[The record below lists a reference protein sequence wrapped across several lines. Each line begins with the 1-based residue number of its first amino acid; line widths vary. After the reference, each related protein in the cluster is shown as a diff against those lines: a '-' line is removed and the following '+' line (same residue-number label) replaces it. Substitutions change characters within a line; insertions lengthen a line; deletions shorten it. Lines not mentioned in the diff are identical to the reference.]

1 MVIEKVG
8 KISPSALER
17 LVFPFQGKNREE
29 VIWGAQLGRD
39 CGVVQLGRELIS
51 LTCDPITGSSFHLG
65 LLATQVVVNDLI
77 CSGAEPVALL
87 ITLIFPPGITENEI
101 ETIMREIDEAGK
113 ELGVS
118 IIGGHTEISEAVNRS
133 IIHCTGLGWIKD
145 GYLPD
150 VSKIEAGDYIVMT
163 KGAGIEGTA
172 ILFSEKE
179 KEWQNLL
186 DEETINKGKE
196 FWKMMSVFQ
205 EGKIALP
212 FHPHALHDATEGG
225 VLGAIWE
232 ACMSRGLGFEIEEG
246 KIPVYPET
254 RVLAQLLDLDPLKL
268 ISSGTLIIFT
278 PQPLPLLQALR
289 EIVPAEVIGRV
300 VKDPTK
306 VLIRQ
311 NGEKEEIK
319 ECPQDELWR
328 VLQSA

>member
-311 NGEKEEIK
+311 NGKK
-319 ECPQDELWR
+319 KK
-328 VLQSA
+328 

>member
-17 LVFPFQGKNREE
+17 LVLPFQGKNREE

-87 ITLIFPPGITENEI
+87 VTLIFPPGITENEI

>member
-87 ITLIFPPGITENEI
+87 VTLIFPPGITENEI

-278 PQPLPLLQALR
+278 PQPLPLLQALQ

>member
-87 ITLIFPPGITENEI
+87 VTLIFPPGITENEI

-300 VKDPTK
+300 VKDPIK

>member
-1 MVIEKVG
+1 MVIKKVG

-39 CGVVQLGRELIS
+39 CGVVQLGKELIS

>member
-1 MVIEKVG
+1 MEKVG
-8 KISPSALER
+8 KIPPSVLER
-17 LVFPFQGKNREE
+17 LVFPFQGKKRKE

-39 CGVVQLGRELIS
+39 CGIVQLGKELIS

-65 LLATQVVVNDLI
+65 LLATQVVVNDLV

-87 ITLIFPPGITENEI
+87 VTLIFPPGISEKEI
-101 ETIMREIDEAGK
+101 EIIMRELDEVGK

-133 IIHCTGLGWIKD
+133 IIHCTGLGWVKD
-145 GYLPD
+145 NHLPD

-172 ILFSEKE
+172 ILFSEKG
-179 KEWQNLL
+179 KEWQHLL

-232 ACMSRGLGFEIEEG
+232 ACTSKGLGFEIEEE
-246 KIPVYPET
+246 KILVYPQT
-254 RVLAQLLDLDPLKL
+254 RVLAQLLNLDPLKL

-278 PQPLPLLQALR
+278 PAPLPLLQALR
-289 EIVPAEVIGRV
+289 EVVPAEVIGRV
-300 VKDPTK
+300 KKDPSRI
-306 VLIRQ
+306 LIHQ

-328 VLQSA
+328 IMQSA

>member
-87 ITLIFPPGITENEI
+87 VTLIFPPGITENEI

-289 EIVPAEVIGRV
+289 EIVPAEAIGRV

>member
-39 CGVVQLGRELIS
+39 CGVVQLGKELIS

-87 ITLIFPPGITENEI
+87 VTLIFPPGITENEI

>member
-1 MVIEKVG
+1 M
-8 KISPSALER
+8 
-17 LVFPFQGKNREE
+17 
-29 VIWGAQLGRD
+29 
-39 CGVVQLGRELIS
+39 VQLGRELIS

-87 ITLIFPPGITENEI
+87 VTLIFPPGITENEI

>member
-87 ITLIFPPGITENEI
+87 VTLIFPPGITENEI

-196 FWKMMSVFQ
+196 F
-205 EGKIALP
+205 
-212 FHPHALHDATEGG
+212 
-225 VLGAIWE
+225 
-232 ACMSRGLGFEIEEG
+232 
-246 KIPVYPET
+246 
-254 RVLAQLLDLDPLKL
+254 
-268 ISSGTLIIFT
+268 
-278 PQPLPLLQALR
+278 
-289 EIVPAEVIGRV
+289 
-300 VKDPTK
+300 
-306 VLIRQ
+306 
-311 NGEKEEIK
+311 
-319 ECPQDELWR
+319 
-328 VLQSA
+328 

>member
-300 VKDPTK
+300 VKDPIK

>member
-289 EIVPAEVIGRV
+289 EVVPAEVIGRV

>member
-118 IIGGHTEISEAVNRS
+118 ILGGHTEISEAVDRS
-133 IIHCTGLGWIKD
+133 IVHCTGLGWIKD

-150 VSKIEAGDYIVMT
+150 VRKIEAGDLIVMT

-179 KEWQNLL
+179 KQWQNLL

>member
-87 ITLIFPPGITENEI
+87 VTLIFPPGITENEI

-246 KIPVYPET
+246 KIKVYPET

-300 VKDPTK
+300 VKDPIK

>member
-1 MVIEKVG
+1 MEKIG

-17 LVFPFQGKNREE
+17 LVFPFQGKKREE

-39 CGVVQLGRELIS
+39 CGVVQLGKELIS

-87 ITLIFPPGITENEI
+87 VTLIFPPGVSEAEI
-101 ETIMREIDEAGK
+101 ETTMRELDEAGR

-172 ILFSEKE
+172 ILFSERE

-186 DEETINKGKE
+186 DEATINQGKE
-196 FWKMMSVFQ
+196 FWKMMSVFR

-232 ACMSRGLGFEIEEG
+232 ACTSRGLGFEIEEE
-246 KIPVYPET
+246 KILIYPQT
-254 RVLAQLLDLDPLKL
+254 QALVKLLNLDPLKL
-268 ISSGTLIIFT
+268 ISSGTLLIFT
-278 PQPLPLLQALR
+278 PAPLPLLQALR
-289 EIVPAEVIGRV
+289 EVVPAEVIGRV
-300 VKDPTK
+300 TEEPTK
-306 VLIRQ
+306 IVIRR
-311 NGEKEEIK
+311 NGEREEIK

-328 VLQSA
+328 IMQSV

>member
-232 ACMSRGLGFEIEEG
+232 ACTSRGLGFEIEEG